1 MIFLEAVSRVP
12 EERRTLFRTLYNTE
26 LCTHFLS
33 DETSALPTER
43 PLKTK
48 TKKNLANFCSINR
61 SFFSFGCRFYSK
73 LETKMW
79 LGLLKTSGS
88 LTTISINQLNQ
99 FCQLNRRL
107 SDEEPSENTEPL
119 CVCVCVSFETT
130 HNVPFFFLN
139 DEPRPDLPNWSR
151 NCGVVAGRDR
161 RTEEL
166 LSTPTAPWSTWPA
179 PDCCKRRRCSWR
191 TGRRTGWRSTP
202 SGWCRSASC
211 WASRC
216 PSSEISGTPLISGE
230 KSYVI
235 HSSTEL

>member
-48 TKKNLANFCSINR
+48 KKNLANFCSINR

-119 CVCVCVSFETT
+119 CVCVCVLALRQPITY
-130 HNVPFFFLN
+130 HFFFLTMN
-139 DEPRPDLPNWSR
+139 RDRTYRTGAGTAASSPAAT
-151 NCGVVAGRDR
+151 AGRR
-161 RTEEL
+161 
-166 LSTPTAPWSTWPA
+166 SCS
-179 PDCCKRRRCSWR
+179 RRRR
-191 TGRRTGWRSTP
+191 RLDRLGQRQTVVNEDDVHDEQDAEPAEDQHHQDDAGQHHVGRHDVLHQKFRVR
-202 SGWCRSASC
+202 
-211 WASRC
+211 
-216 PSSEISGTPLISGE
+216 L
-230 KSYVI
+230 
-235 HSSTEL
+235 